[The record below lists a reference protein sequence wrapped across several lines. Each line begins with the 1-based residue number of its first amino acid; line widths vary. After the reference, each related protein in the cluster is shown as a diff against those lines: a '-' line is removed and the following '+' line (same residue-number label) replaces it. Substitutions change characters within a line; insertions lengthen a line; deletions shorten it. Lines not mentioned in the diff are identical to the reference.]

1 MSSGCV
7 FPDSALAG
15 NWALERD
22 KIRINLDVVDGMF
35 LE

>member
-7 FPDSALAG
+7 FPDSPLADDG
-15 NWALERD
+15 ALERD
-22 KIRINLDVVDGMF
+22 ENRINLDVVDGVF